1 MAKRSNNFNSINQVS
16 INIIKVDIK
25 IDSRIKED
33 FLISFQFETIFYI
46 GVINLHLIVFYEVDF
61 QLYFIFQIYP
71 N

>member
-33 FLISFQFETIFYI
+33 FLISSQFETIFYI
-46 GVINLHLIVFYEVDF
+46 GVIN
-61 QLYFIFQIYP
+61 
-71 N
+71 